1 MMTINNIR
9 LNFDRELDATKKL
22 PLIIIIDKF
31 SPDLHPI
38 AVEEW
43 NECEICYRGITH
55 KNLSCDCCKK
65 CICIDCF
72 NKLLSCNVIVVVN
85 DDINDITRDF

>member
-38 AVEEW
+38 AVEE
-43 NECEICYRGITH
+43 
-55 KNLSCDCCKK
+55 
-65 CICIDCF
+65 
-72 NKLLSCNVIVVVN
+72 
-85 DDINDITRDF
+85 